1 MILISL
7 HNGIL
12 YFIEFWTFIIN
23 YIYFLF
29 FYERLSYFIF
39 IFIIIII
46 IIIII
51 IKYLVEPP

>member
-12 YFIEFWTFIIN
+12 YFIEFWTFDIN

-29 FYERLSYFIF
+29 FYVRLSYFFFLEI
-39 IFIIIII
+39 
-46 IIIII
+46 
-51 IKYLVEPP
+51 VNE